1 MTNIF
6 SHESNAN
13 KWFLE
18 SKVNQIDVDKL
29 RTIPID
35 TKKSQWCCK
44 WRYFYVYLKKL
55 VKF

>member
-13 KWFLE
+13 QWFLE

-35 TKKSQWCCK
+35 PKKTQWCCK
-44 WRYFYVYLKKL
+44 
-55 VKF
+55 